1 VDKLPQVPA
10 PRVTHVVSLAGV
22 AIVVMPFLA
31 YVGAPWGV
39 YALVVAFWAGTV
51 IAFTHN
57 PATGLAGENLLKA
70 IQPELSQVDPDAE
83 PQQKQHEDEQP
94 LEDRR
99 RKEYEDNRGLF
110 LGHYW
115 EPSDKEGQKA
125 DIRVQLLA
133 HRHPDGR
140 KTPLEEG
147 VVERVTYQLGEN
159 FEEET
164 VVKRNRKDNFAL
176 EFSLY
181 SPVLCLAK
189 VEFNDDTE
197 PLYLSR
203 YIDFPLVAGASAQI
217 LYSVEA
223 PTPRWILRRQR
234 EERQRD
240 D

>member
-1 VDKLPQVPA
+1 VDKLLQILTL
-10 PRVTHVVSLAGV
+10 RVTHVLSLAGLT
-22 AIVVMPFLA
+22 IVILPFL
-31 YVGAPWGV
+31 VRFDAPWWV
-39 YALVVAFWAGTV
+39 YVLALAIFIGTTTLFV
-51 IAFTHN
+51 FRPQTA
-57 PATGLAGENLLKA
+57 LES
-70 IQPELSQVDPDAE
+70 PELVKSINPKISQGE
-83 PQQKQHEDEQP
+83 PSEERSSGEADGFEK
-94 LEDRR
+94 LENRR
-99 RKEYEDNRGLF
+99 TTEYEDNRGLF

-115 EPSDKEGQKA
+115 EHSVKEGQKA
-125 DIRVQLLA
+125 DVRVQLLA

-164 VVKRNRKDNFAL
+164 VVKRNREDNFAL

-203 YIDFPLVAGASAQI
+203 YIDFPLVAGKSAQI
-217 LYSVEA
+217 LYNVEE
-223 PTPRWILRRQR
+223 PTPGWISRLRTWR
-234 EERQRD
+234 
-240 D
+240 

>member
-1 VDKLPQVPA
+1 LDA
-10 PRVTHVVSLAGV
+10 S
-22 AIVVMPFLA
+22 
-31 YVGAPWGV
+31 WWV
-39 YALVVAFWAGTV
+39 YALVIAVFAGTV
-51 IAFTHN
+51 ALFLLD
-57 PATGLAGENLLKA
+57 PKTGLES
-70 IQPELSQVDPDAE
+70 PELVKSINPQISQVE
-83 PQQKQHEDEQP
+83 PSEELSSGEADDFEK

-115 EPSDKEGQKA
+115 ETSVKEGQKA
-125 DIRVQLLA
+125 DIRVHLLA

-147 VVERVTYQLGEN
+147 IVERVTYQLGEK

-203 YIDFPLVAGASAQI
+203 YIDFRLMAGISAQI

-223 PTPRWILRRQR
+223 PTRPWWRRVFGG
-234 EERQRD
+234 
-240 D
+240 

>member
-1 VDKLPQVPA
+1 VEP
-10 PRVTHVVSLAGV
+10 S
-22 AIVVMPFLA
+22 
-31 YVGAPWGV
+31 
-39 YALVVAFWAGTV
+39 
-51 IAFTHN
+51 
-57 PATGLAGENLLKA
+57 E
-70 IQPELSQVDPDAE
+70 ELSSGEAE
-83 PQQKQHEDEQP
+83 GFEK

-99 RKEYEDNRGLF
+99 RQEYEDNRGLF

-115 EPSDKEGQKA
+115 EDSVKEGQKA
-125 DIRVQLLA
+125 DIRVHLLA

-164 VVKRNRKDNFAL
+164 VVKRNREENFAL

-189 VEFNDDTE
+189 VEFNDDAQ

-203 YIDFPLVAGASAQI
+203 YIDFRLMAGASAQI
-217 LYSVEA
+217 LYRVEA
-223 PTPRWILRRQR
+223 PTPRPWWRRLFGG
-234 EERQRD
+234 
-240 D
+240 

>member
-1 VDKLPQVPA
+1 MEP
-10 PRVTHVVSLAGV
+10 S
-22 AIVVMPFLA
+22 
-31 YVGAPWGV
+31 
-39 YALVVAFWAGTV
+39 
-51 IAFTHN
+51 
-57 PATGLAGENLLKA
+57 E
-70 IQPELSQVDPDAE
+70 ELSSGEAE
-83 PQQKQHEDEQP
+83 GFEK

-99 RKEYEDNRGLF
+99 RQEYEDNRGLF

-115 EPSDKEGQKA
+115 EDSVKAGQKA
-125 DIRVQLLA
+125 DIRVHLLA

-164 VVKRNRKDNFAL
+164 VVKRNREENFAL

-189 VEFNDDTE
+189 VEFNDDAQ

-203 YIDFPLVAGASAQI
+203 YIDFRLMAGASAQI
-217 LYSVEA
+217 LYRVEA
-223 PTPRWILRRQR
+223 PTPRPWWRRLFGG
-234 EERQRD
+234 
-240 D
+240 

>member
-1 VDKLPQVPA
+1 V
-10 PRVTHVVSLAGV
+10 LAV
-22 AIVVMPFLA
+22 F
-31 YVGAPWGV
+31 
-39 YALVVAFWAGTV
+39 AGTV
-51 IAFTHN
+51 GLFLLD
-57 PATGLAGENLLKA
+57 PKTGLES
-70 IQPELSQVDPDAE
+70 PELVKSINPKISQVE
-83 PQQKQHEDEQP
+83 PSEELSSGEADGFEK

-99 RKEYEDNRGLF
+99 TKVYEANRGLF

-115 EPSDKEGQKA
+115 EDSVEEGQKA
-125 DIRVQLLA
+125 DIRVHLLA

-147 VVERVTYQLGEN
+147 VVERVTYQLGEK

-164 VVKRNRKDNFAL
+164 VVKRNSKDSFAL

-203 YIDFPLVAGASAQI
+203 YIDFRLVASASAQI
-217 LYSVEA
+217 LYNVEA
-223 PTPRWILRRQR
+223 PTPRPWWRRLIGS
-234 EERQRD
+234 
-240 D
+240 

>member
-1 VDKLPQVPA
+1 VDKLLQILTL
-10 PRVTHVVSLAGV
+10 RVTHVLSLAGLT
-22 AIVVMPFLA
+22 IVILPFL
-31 YVGAPWGV
+31 VRFDAPWWV
-39 YALVVAFWAGTV
+39 YVLALAIFIGTTTLFV
-51 IAFTHN
+51 FRPQTA
-57 PATGLAGENLLKA
+57 LES
-70 IQPELSQVDPDAE
+70 PELVKSINPKISQGE
-83 PQQKQHEDEQP
+83 PSEERSSGEADGFEK
-94 LEDRR
+94 LENRR
-99 RKEYEDNRGLF
+99 TTEYEDNRGLF

-115 EPSDKEGQKA
+115 EHSVKEGQKA
-125 DIRVQLLA
+125 DVRVQLLA

-164 VVKRNRKDNFAL
+164 VVKRNWEDNFAL

-203 YIDFPLVAGASAQI
+203 YIDFPLVAGKSAQI
-217 LYSVEA
+217 LYNVEE
-223 PTPRWILRRQR
+223 PTPGWISRLRTWR
-234 EERQRD
+234 
-240 D
+240 

>member
-1 VDKLPQVPA
+1 M
-10 PRVTHVVSLAGV
+10 PRVTHVVSLAG
-22 AIVVMPFLA
+22 ATIVVLPFL
-31 YVGAPWGV
+31 VWFGASWWV
-39 YALVVAFWAGTV
+39 YALALAVFAGT
-51 IAFTHN
+51 
-57 PATGLAGENLLKA
+57 ATLFLFRPQTALES
-70 IQPELSQVDPDAE
+70 PELVKTIDPKISQVE
-83 PQQKQHEDEQP
+83 PSEELSSGEADGFEE
-94 LEDRR
+94 LENRR

-115 EPSDKEGQKA
+115 EPSVKEGQKA

-147 VVERVTYQLGEN
+147 LVERVTYQLGPR

-217 LYSVEA
+217 LYNVEA
-223 PTPRWILRRQR
+223 PTPRWRQLWRRMFGR
-234 EERQRD
+234 
-240 D
+240 

>member
-1 VDKLPQVPA
+1 VGRPPQIPT
-10 PRVTHVVSLAGV
+10 PRVTHVLSLAGATIGALTLLV
-22 AIVVMPFLA
+22 WLD
-31 YVGAPWGV
+31 APWWG
-39 YALVVAFWAGTV
+39 YALVLVVFAGTV
-51 IAFTHN
+51 ALFLFD
-57 PATGLAGENLLKA
+57 PRTGLESPDLVKSINPQ
-70 IQPELSQVDPDAE
+70 ISQVEPTEELSSGEADGFE
-83 PQQKQHEDEQP
+83 K

-99 RKEYEDNRGLF
+99 TTEYEDNRGLF

-115 EPSDKEGQKA
+115 EHSVKEGQKA
-125 DIRVQLLA
+125 DVRVQLLA

-203 YIDFPLVAGASAQI
+203 YIDFRLLAGKSAQI
-217 LYSVEA
+217 LYDVEA
-223 PTPRWILRRQR
+223 PTPRPWWRRWLGA
-234 EERQRD
+234 
-240 D
+240 